1 MSTNFTAQDI
11 SSRAILDYLAS
22 SIRYKHGPE
31 LAAQHLRLTG
41 RPKMSFT
48 KKLNHIF
55 SGLIFLAIGGFS
67 LPSSANLMQIDLG
80 FSTNTSEGFRVI
92 NAHLVYDDR
101 AYTIENRSSQ
111 IQVTTFNSFAVD
123 LSIGSNQN
131 GVFSYAPYAA
141 TLDPASE
148 LRWTLYRE
156 TDPQGNLVYNRTNLY
171 LNFIFSSTQAFESG
185 NAIRSFSFTGNP
197 TPNSPGA
204 GLDLNIDPSG
214 RAIVGWGSLFAQGS
228 YINYLYET
236 NLSTGARV
244 SNLQLFALRPSPGLA
259 TPVSVPL
266 PMSLLLLST
275 GLLGVWAWK
284 PKTKHL
290 STITS

>member
-1 MSTNFTAQDI
+1 
-11 SSRAILDYLAS
+11 
-22 SIRYKHGPE
+22 
-31 LAAQHLRLTG
+31 
-41 RPKMSFT
+41 MSFT
-48 KKLNHIF
+48 KKLKLVF

-111 IQVTTFNSFAVD
+111 IQVTTFNSFSVD

-171 LNFIFSSTQAFESG
+171 LKHSNQVTLSDLLVSLETQPRIHQA
-185 NAIRSFSFTGNP
+185 R
-197 TPNSPGA
+197 
-204 GLDLNIDPSG
+204 GLISILTHLD
-214 RAIVGWGSLFAQGS
+214 AQ
-228 YINYLYET
+228 
-236 NLSTGARV
+236 
-244 SNLQLFALRPSPGLA
+244 
-259 TPVSVPL
+259 
-266 PMSLLLLST
+266 
-275 GLLGVWAWK
+275 
-284 PKTKHL
+284 
-290 STITS
+290 